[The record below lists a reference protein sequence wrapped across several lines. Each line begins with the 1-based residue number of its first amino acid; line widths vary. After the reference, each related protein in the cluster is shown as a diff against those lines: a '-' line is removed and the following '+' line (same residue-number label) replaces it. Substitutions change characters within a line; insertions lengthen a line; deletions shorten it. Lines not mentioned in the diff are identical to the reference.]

1 MRPYRQAGSLSHQS
15 ASASI
20 CIGYGRKTFEN
31 PYKRKVKTVRMRKL
45 KIFTIFF
52 IALTLLA
59 AYGLALMRTYVF
71 KPPASSSSLPAAVAL
86 LEKR

>member
-1 MRPYRQAGSLSHQS
+1 MPTEK
-15 ASASI
+15 
-20 CIGYGRKTFEN
+20 GRTFEN
-31 PYKRKVKTVRMRKL
+31 WYKREVTTVRIRKL
-45 KIFTIFF
+45 RIFTIFF
-52 IALTLLA
+52 IALTLLV

>member
-1 MRPYRQAGSLSHQS
+1 
-15 ASASI
+15 
-20 CIGYGRKTFEN
+20 
-31 PYKRKVKTVRMRKL
+31 MRKL
-45 KIFTIFF
+45 KIFTVFF